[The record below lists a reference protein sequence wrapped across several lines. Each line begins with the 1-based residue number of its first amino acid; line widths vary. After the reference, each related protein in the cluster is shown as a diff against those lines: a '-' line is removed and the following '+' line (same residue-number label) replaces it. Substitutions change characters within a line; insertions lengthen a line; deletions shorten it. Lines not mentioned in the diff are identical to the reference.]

1 MTFAR
6 WPLAVPAA
14 LLLLALGAPV
24 AALLFAVTPADAVAA
39 LRAPDVGAAAA
50 TSLRASALAVAVALV
65 LGVPAGYLIAR
76 GRAAAR
82 GFFVLVFAL
91 PLVFPPVAAGVMLL
105 ALVGNRQPVGA
116 WLAAHG
122 APIVDRLAGVT
133 LAEFFSCAPL
143 VVIAAAAAFGEVDV
157 RLEEAARTLGA
168 GTLGVFARIA
178 VPLAAPGIAAGAL
191 LAWLRALGEY
201 GATSVVAYHPAS
213 LPIALYVAL
222 SADGL
227 QRALAIAYVFA
238 ALAACVVVTQ
248 ALVRRRVL

>member
-1 MTFAR
+1 MTLAR
-6 WPLAVPAA
+6 WPLGLPAA

-24 AALLFAVTPADAVAA
+24 AALVFAVAPADALAA
-39 LRAPDVGAAAA
+39 LRTSEVRAAAA
-50 TSLRASALAVAVALV
+50 TSLEASALAVAVALV

-76 GRAAAR
+76 GGAATR
-82 GFFVLVFAL
+82 GLLVFAFAL
-91 PLVFPPVAAGVMLL
+91 PLVFPPIAAGVMLL
-105 ALVGNRQPVGA
+105 ALIGNRQPAGA

-122 APIVDRLAGVT
+122 MPVVDRLAGVAF
-133 LAEFFSCAPL
+133 AEFFSCAPL

-168 GTLGVFARIA
+168 GTLGVFARVA

-227 QRALAIAYVFA
+227 QRALAIAYIFA
-238 ALAACVVVTQ
+238 ALAACVVVAQ